1 MIRNT
6 LTALALAATVAQPA
20 QADNDFA
27 KVLLGVVIGA
37 AIVDAARDH
46 TVEQHTPHQTTYLSP
61 TFTVAERC
69 GWYERMERT
78 STHDVYHRFDN
89 CTNSLIG
96 QRWVRRY

>member
-1 MIRNT
+1 MIRKI

-20 QADNDFA
+20 QANDDFA
-27 KVLLGVVIGA
+27 KILFGVIVGA
-37 AIVDAARDH
+37 AIVDAAKNTH
-46 TVEQHTPHQTTYLSP
+46 QSNPQHQPNYLGP
-61 TFTVAERC
+61 TFTVADRC